1 MLNNQQPTLFESNR
15 RGPLMVHRQPPSW
28 LELAGLACA
37 RSGPCEAS
45 TCLANQPFCMRNL
58 MGSSNFI
65 PFSSIFYKISIDF
78 QNQSTF
84 NQHKYPWGHPFH
96 PLSPYVSSFNT
107 ITIPTW
113 QCSHFHCQKA
123 VWRMSWFQTSKLQ
136 CEKGCLEPRL
146 SIGKQNTRSK
156 YQPCRRHSW
165 SWWTLMGCTCLN
177 LRSLHPTRLPNGNM
191 ARELSGRSTSCLG
204 FGMAGNSAWRIYG
217 WKWGNF
223 QMKPV
228 STCFLLTCC

>member
-65 PFSSIFYKISIDF
+65 PFSIRFPKSITTNI
-78 QNQSTF
+78 
-84 NQHKYPWGHPFH
+84 
-96 PLSPYVSSFNT
+96 NT
-107 ITIPTW
+107 NIHEATHFI
-113 QCSHFHCQKA
+113 HFHLTLVPSIPLPSPPDNA
-123 VWRMSWFQTSKLQ
+123 VISTAKKP
-136 CEKGCLEPRL
+136 CEGCHGFKPPSFSAKKVFLKPRL
-146 SIGKQNTRSK
+146 SIEKNRQIQNISHAGGTLGVR
-156 YQPCRRHSW
+156 
-165 SWWTLMGCTCLN
+165 WTLMGCTCLN

-217 WKWGNF
+217 KSQSSKMGEFRNE
-223 QMKPV
+223 
-228 STCFLLTCC
+228 TCLQDNSC